1 MKVEDLE
8 KNTLIKEIVDAII
21 ADETFKEK
29 CSSNVKRIFE
39 DGKVDLHDI
48 PLMINLT
55 VMVYNNYS
63 KIRVSKKNMKPVFML
78 LITRLLIE
86 LKGDG
91 ALDEELILLMLEP
104 QIDILLMMVST
115 LKCPSS
121 CCASKPSKDKVEKEE
136 HIVYKM
142 KVNKLETQSKLNKPV
157 STNEVLIK

>member
-29 CSSNVKRIFE
+29 CSSNIKRIFE
-39 DGKVDLHDI
+39 DGKVDIHDI

-63 KIRVSKKNMKPVFML
+63 KIRISKKNMKPVFML
-78 LITRLLIE
+78 LITRLLFE

-121 CCASKPSKDKVEKEE
+121 CCASKPSKDKVEEEE

-157 STNEVLIK
+157 TMEEVFIK